1 MNKDIVRYVTGRIL
15 MVVAGLMFFP
25 IVVSLIYREPIRYL
39 LSFLFTA
46 ILMVGIGFSFSRTK
60 MNTHKLYAKEG
71 FIIVAFSWILVSA
84 FGALP
89 FVISGDI
96 PSFVDAFFETSS
108 GFTTTGS
115 SILTDVEAL
124 SHSMLF
130 WRSFTHLIG
139 GMGVLVFALAV
150 LPSSDSESVH
160 IMKAEMPGPTF
171 GKLVSRLSST
181 ARILYIIYF
190 VMTLVV
196 IFLLWL
202 AGLPLFDSLLLS
214 FGVAG
219 TGGFGIVNG
228 SIAPYNSVAIE
239 LILGIGMLIFGINF
253 NLFFLMVNKEFKQA
267 LKNEELKWYLRIV
280 GISIVLISIN
290 LVMHAVP
297 VLTSLRDSFF
307 TVSSVITTS
316 GFSTALFEHW
326 PMFSQLIL
334 LLLMFICGMAG
345 STAGG
350 LKVSR
355 IAILV
360 KSGIAELKRA
370 VRPNRVVTVQ
380 FENKL
385 MDEKELNKIYS
396 YVIIYAFIFVATTLM
411 VSFEAPDFI
420 SAFSTVAT
428 TINNI
433 GPGLGAVGPGGNFSM
448 YSPFIKVVLS
458 FIMIMGRLEIFPV
471 LILLSPNT
479 WRKRI

>member
-71 FIIVAFSWILVSA
+71 FIIVALSWILVSA

-334 LLLMFICGMAG
+334 LLLMFIGGMAG

>member
-1 MNKDIVRYVTGRIL
+1 

-71 FIIVAFSWILVSA
+71 FIIVALSWILVSA

-267 LKNEELKWYLRIV
+267 LKNEELRWYLRIV

-334 LLLMFICGMAG
+334 LLLMFIGGMAG

-458 FIMIMGRLEIFPV
+458 FIMIIGRLEIFPV

>member
-25 IVVSLIYREPIRYL
+25 ILVSLIYGEPLRYL
-39 LSFLFTA
+39 LSFLITA
-46 ILMVGIGFSFSRTK
+46 VLMVGIGFSFSRTK

-71 FIIVAFSWILVSA
+71 FIIVALSWILVSA

-89 FVISGDI
+89 FVFSGDI

-181 ARILYIIYF
+181 ARILYVIYF

-219 TGGFGIVNG
+219 TGGFGLVNG
-228 SIAPYNSVAIE
+228 SVAPYNSATIE
-239 LILGIGMLIFGINF
+239 LILGIGMLIFGMNF
-253 NLFFLMVNKEFKQA
+253 NLFYLLIHKEFKQVF
-267 LKNEELKWYLRIV
+267 KNEELKWYLRIV
-280 GISIVLISIN
+280 GISIVLISAN
-290 LVMHAVP
+290 LVMNAAPLLASV
-297 VLTSLRDSFF
+297 RDSFF

-316 GFSTALFEHW
+316 GFSTALFEQW

-334 LLLMFICGMAG
+334 LLLMFVGGMAG

-355 IAILV
+355 VAILV
-360 KSGIAELKRA
+360 KSGLAELKRV
-370 VRPNRVVTVQ
+370 VRPNRIVTVQ
-380 FENKL
+380 FENK
-385 MDEKELNKIYS
+385 MMEEQELNKIYN
-396 YVIIYAFIFVATTLM
+396 YVIIYAFIFITTTLM

-433 GPGLGAVGPGGNFSM
+433 GPGLGVVGPSGNFSM
-448 YSPFIKVVLS
+448 YSPFIKVILS
-458 FIMIMGRLEIFPV
+458 FIMIMGRLELFPV

>member
-1 MNKDIVRYVTGRIL
+1 

-71 FIIVAFSWILVSA
+71 FIIVALSWILVSA

-228 SIAPYNSVAIE
+228 SVAPYNSVAIE

-334 LLLMFICGMAG
+334 LLLMFIGGMAG

>member
-1 MNKDIVRYVTGRIL
+1 

-71 FIIVAFSWILVSA
+71 FIIVALSWILVSA

-334 LLLMFICGMAG
+334 LLLMFIGGMAG

-370 VRPNRVVTVQ
+370 VRPNRVVTVKI
-380 FENKL
+380 ENKL

>member
-1 MNKDIVRYVTGRIL
+1 

-71 FIIVAFSWILVSA
+71 FIIVALSWILVSA

-239 LILGIGMLIFGINF
+239 LILGIAMLIFGINF

-334 LLLMFICGMAG
+334 LLLMFIGGMAG

>member
-1 MNKDIVRYVTGRIL
+1 MNKEIVRYVTGRIL

-25 IVVSLIYREPIRYL
+25 IIVSLIYQEPIRYL
-39 LSFLFTA
+39 MSFLLTA
-46 ILMVGIGFSFSRTK
+46 ILMIGIGFAFSRTK

-71 FIIVAFSWILVSA
+71 FIIVALSWILVSA

-89 FVISGDI
+89 FVFSGDI

-115 SILTDVEAL
+115 SILNDVEAL

-181 ARILYIIYF
+181 ARILYVIYF

-228 SIAPYNSVAIE
+228 SVAPYNSATIE
-239 LILGIGMLIFGINF
+239 LILGIGMLIFGMNF
-253 NLFFLMVNKEFKQA
+253 NLFFLLIHKEFKKA
-267 LKNEELKWYLRIV
+267 FKNEELKWYLRIV
-280 GISIVLISIN
+280 GISIVLISAN
-290 LVMHAVP
+290 LVMNAAP
-297 VLTSLRDSFF
+297 LLTSIRDSFF

-316 GFSTALFEHW
+316 GFSTALFEQW

-334 LLLMFICGMAG
+334 LLLMFVGGMAG

-355 IAILV
+355 VAILV
-360 KSGIAELKRA
+360 KSGLAELKRV
-370 VRPNRVVTVQ
+370 VRPNRIVTVQ
-380 FENKL
+380 FENK
-385 MDEKELNKIYS
+385 MMEEQELNKIYN
-396 YVIIYAFIFVATTLM
+396 YVIIYAFIFITTTLM

-433 GPGLGAVGPGGNFSM
+433 GPGLGVVGPSGNFSM
-448 YSPFIKVVLS
+448 YSPFIKVILS
-458 FIMIMGRLEIFPV
+458 FIMIMGRLELFPV

>member
-25 IVVSLIYREPIRYL
+25 ILVSLIYGEPLRYL
-39 LSFLFTA
+39 LSFLITA

-71 FIIVAFSWILVSA
+71 FIIVALSWILVSA

-89 FVISGDI
+89 FVFSGDI

-181 ARILYIIYF
+181 ARILYVIYF
-190 VMTLVV
+190 IMTLVV

-228 SIAPYNSVAIE
+228 SVAPYNSATIE
-239 LILGIGMLIFGINF
+239 LILGIGMLIFGMNF
-253 NLFFLMVNKEFKQA
+253 NLFYLLIHKEFKQA
-267 LKNEELKWYLRIV
+267 FKNEELKWYLRIV
-280 GISIVLISIN
+280 GISIVLISAN
-290 LVMHAVP
+290 LVMNAIP
-297 VLTSLRDSFF
+297 LLTSVRDSFF

-316 GFSTALFEHW
+316 GFSTALFEQW
-326 PMFSQLIL
+326 PMFSQVIL
-334 LLLMFICGMAG
+334 LLLMFVGGMAG

-355 IAILV
+355 VAILV
-360 KSGIAELKRA
+360 KSGLAELKRV

-380 FENKL
+380 FENKM
-385 MDEKELNKIYS
+385 MDEQELNKIYS
-396 YVIIYAFIFVATTLM
+396 YVIIYAFIFIITTLM

-433 GPGLGAVGPGGNFSM
+433 GPGLGVVGPAGNFSL
-448 YSPFIKVVLS
+448 YSPFIKVILS
-458 FIMIMGRLEIFPV
+458 FIMIMGRLELFPV

>member
-1 MNKDIVRYVTGRIL
+1 

-25 IVVSLIYREPIRYL
+25 IVVSLIYREPLRYV
-39 LSFLFTA
+39 LSFLLTA
-46 ILMVGIGFSFSRTK
+46 ILMVGIGFGFSRTK

-71 FIIVAFSWILVSA
+71 FIIVALSWILVSA

-89 FVISGDI
+89 FVFSGDI

-181 ARILYIIYF
+181 ARILYVIYF
-190 VMTLVV
+190 VMTVAV
-196 IFLLWL
+196 FFLLWL

-228 SIAPYNSVAIE
+228 SIAPYNNATIE
-239 LILGIGMLIFGINF
+239 FILGIGMLLFGMNF
-253 NLFFLMVNKEFKQA
+253 NLFFLLIHKEMKQVFKS
-267 LKNEELKWYLRIV
+267 EELKWYLRIV
-280 GISIVLISIN
+280 GISIILISAN
-290 LVMHAVP
+290 LAMNAIP
-297 VLTSLRDSFF
+297 LLTSVRDSFF

-316 GFSTALFEHW
+316 GFSTALFEQW

-334 LLLMFICGMAG
+334 LLLMFVGGMAG

-355 IAILV
+355 VAILV
-360 KSGIAELKRA
+360 KSGLAELKRV

-380 FENKL
+380 FENKM
-385 MDEKELNKIYS
+385 MDEQELNKIYS
-396 YVIIYAFIFVATTLM
+396 YVIIYAFIFITTTLM
-411 VSFEAPDFI
+411 VSFEAPDFM

-433 GPGLGAVGPGGNFSM
+433 GPGLGVVGPAGNFSL

-458 FIMIMGRLEIFPV
+458 FIMIMGRLELFPV

>member
-1 MNKDIVRYVTGRIL
+1 MNKDIVRYITGRIL
-15 MVVAGLMFFP
+15 MVVAGLMLFP
-25 IVVSLIYREPIRYL
+25 IGVSLIYREPLRYL
-39 LSFLFTA
+39 LSFLLTA

-71 FIIVAFSWILVSA
+71 FIIVALSWILVSA

-89 FVISGDI
+89 FVFSGDI

-181 ARILYIIYF
+181 ARILYVIYF

-228 SIAPYNSVAIE
+228 SVAPYNSATIE
-239 LILGIGMLIFGINF
+239 LILGIGMLIFGMNF
-253 NLFFLMVNKEFKQA
+253 NLFFLMINKEIKQVF
-267 LKNEELKWYLRIV
+267 KNEELKWYLRIV
-280 GISIVLISIN
+280 GLSILLISAN
-290 LVMHAVP
+290 LVMNAIP
-297 VLTSLRDSFF
+297 LLTSVRDSFF

-316 GFSTALFEHW
+316 GFSTALFEQW
-326 PMFSQLIL
+326 PMFSQVIL
-334 LLLMFICGMAG
+334 LLLMFVGGMAG

-355 IAILV
+355 VAILV
-360 KSGIAELKRA
+360 KSGLAELKRV

-385 MDEKELNKIYS
+385 MDEQELNKIYS
-396 YVIIYAFIFVATTLM
+396 YVIIYAFIFIVTTLM

-433 GPGLGAVGPGGNFSM
+433 GPGLGAVGPSGNFSF
-448 YSPFIKVVLS
+448 YSPFIKVILS
-458 FIMIMGRLEIFPV
+458 FIMIMGRLELFPV

>member
-71 FIIVAFSWILVSA
+71 FIIVALSWILVSA

-124 SHSMLF
+124 SHSILF

-267 LKNEELKWYLRIV
+267 LKNEELRWYLRIV

-334 LLLMFICGMAG
+334 LLLMFIGGMAG

-458 FIMIMGRLEIFPV
+458 FIMIIGRLEIFPV

>member
-71 FIIVAFSWILVSA
+71 FIIVALSWILVSA

-239 LILGIGMLIFGINF
+239 LVLGIGMLIFGINF

-334 LLLMFICGMAG
+334 LLLMFIGGMAG

>member
-71 FIIVAFSWILVSA
+71 FIIVALSWILVSA

-228 SIAPYNSVAIE
+228 SVAPYNSVAIE

-334 LLLMFICGMAG
+334 LLLMFIGGMAG

>member
-1 MNKDIVRYVTGRIL
+1 LNKDIVRYVTGRIL

-71 FIIVAFSWILVSA
+71 FIIVALSWILVSA

-334 LLLMFICGMAG
+334 LLLMFIGGMAG

>member
-71 FIIVAFSWILVSA
+71 FIIVALSWILVSA

-239 LILGIGMLIFGINF
+239 LILGIAMLIFGINF

-334 LLLMFICGMAG
+334 LLLMFIGGMAG

>member
-1 MNKDIVRYVTGRIL
+1 

-71 FIIVAFSWILVSA
+71 FIIVALSWILVSA

-267 LKNEELKWYLRIV
+267 LKNEELRWYLRIV

-334 LLLMFICGMAG
+334 LLLMFIGGMAG

>member
-1 MNKDIVRYVTGRIL
+1 

-71 FIIVAFSWILVSA
+71 FIIVALSWILVAA

-228 SIAPYNSVAIE
+228 SVAPYNSVAIE

-334 LLLMFICGMAG
+334 LLLMFIGGMAG

>member
-71 FIIVAFSWILVSA
+71 FIIVALSWILVSA

-267 LKNEELKWYLRIV
+267 LKNEELRWYLRIV

-334 LLLMFICGMAG
+334 LLLMFIGGMAG

>member
-1 MNKDIVRYVTGRIL
+1 

-71 FIIVAFSWILVSA
+71 FIIVALSWILVSA

-334 LLLMFICGMAG
+334 LLLMFIGGMAG

-458 FIMIMGRLEIFPV
+458 FIMIIGRLEIFPV

>member
-1 MNKDIVRYVTGRIL
+1 
-15 MVVAGLMFFP
+15 
-25 IVVSLIYREPIRYL
+25 
-39 LSFLFTA
+39 
-46 ILMVGIGFSFSRTK
+46 MVGIGFSFSRTK

-71 FIIVAFSWILVSA
+71 FIIVALSWILVSA

-89 FVISGDI
+89 FVFSGDI

-130 WRSFTHLIG
+130 WRSFTHWIG
-139 GMGVLVFALAV
+139 GMGVLPALAV

-267 LKNEELKWYLRIV
+267 LK
-280 GISIVLISIN
+280 
-290 LVMHAVP
+290 
-297 VLTSLRDSFF
+297 
-307 TVSSVITTS
+307 
-316 GFSTALFEHW
+316 
-326 PMFSQLIL
+326 
-334 LLLMFICGMAG
+334 
-345 STAGG
+345 
-350 LKVSR
+350 
-355 IAILV
+355 
-360 KSGIAELKRA
+360 
-370 VRPNRVVTVQ
+370 
-380 FENKL
+380 
-385 MDEKELNKIYS
+385 
-396 YVIIYAFIFVATTLM
+396 
-411 VSFEAPDFI
+411 
-420 SAFSTVAT
+420 
-428 TINNI
+428 
-433 GPGLGAVGPGGNFSM
+433 
-448 YSPFIKVVLS
+448 
-458 FIMIMGRLEIFPV
+458 
-471 LILLSPNT
+471 
-479 WRKRI
+479 

>member
-71 FIIVAFSWILVSA
+71 FIIVALSWILVSA

-267 LKNEELKWYLRIV
+267 LKNEELRWYLRIV

-334 LLLMFICGMAG
+334 LLLMFIGGMAG

-458 FIMIMGRLEIFPV
+458 FIMIIGRLEIFPV

>member
-334 LLLMFICGMAG
+334 LLLMFIGGMAG